1 MINAPVPPLVL
12 VDATAISAQRGGV
25 GRYVEELVHESVL
38 ADLSVVVVCQPR
50 DEKAFADLHC
60 DLVIAPRR
68 THTVFVRFLWEQL
81 GLPSLAR
88 RLRATTIH
96 SPHYT
101 FPFLTRRHR
110 VVTIHDLTFWTH
122 PDRHS
127 AVKRIFFKFWIR
139 ASARMG
145 IDVIVPS
152 AATSTEYQRVTG
164 ANENHIT
171 VAHHGVDRDTF
182 HPPVPGAV
190 STFARAHGV
199 ESWIAFLGTIEP
211 RKNVVPLIEGF
222 KLATRDMAER
232 PSLLLAGA
240 PGWDDAVVSAIA
252 RAVDIGYD
260 VRHLGYTPLADLPAF
275 LGGATVVAYP
285 SEGEG
290 FGLPVLEAMS
300 CGAPVL
306 TSRSLALPE
315 VGGDAVAYSDTT
327 PEGIGRA
334 LTDLLADPIRRNA
347 LGTAAVKRAARF
359 TWAACLAAHRAVWG
373 I

>member
-1 MINAPVPPLVL
+1 MKKASAQPLVL

-25 GRYVEELVHESVL
+25 GRYVEELVRESVL
-38 ADLSVVVVCQPR
+38 AGLSLVVVCQPR
-50 DEKAFADLHC
+50 DQKAFADMDC
-60 DLVIAPRR
+60 DLVVAPRR
-68 THTVFVRFLWEQL
+68 VQTVPLRFLWEQI

-101 FPFLTRRHR
+101 FPLFTRRHR
-110 VVTIHDLTFWTH
+110 VVTIHDLTFWSH

-127 AVKRIFFKFWIR
+127 AVKRLFFKFWIV

-152 AATSTEYQRVTG
+152 AATGEEYQRV
-164 ANENHIT
+164 ARASKDRIT
-171 VAHHGVDRDTF
+171 VAFHGVDRNTF
-182 HPPVPGAV
+182 HPPTSRAV
-190 STFARAHGV
+190 AKFARANGV
-199 ESWIAFLGTIEP
+199 ASWIAFLGTIEP
-211 RKNVVPLIEGF
+211 RKNVVPLIEGYQ
-222 KLATRDMAER
+222 LATRDMAKR

-240 PGWDDAVVSAIA
+240 PGWDGAVDGAIA
-252 RAVDIGYD
+252 RAVDNGYD
-260 VRHLGYTPLADLPAF
+260 VRHLGYIPLDELAAY
-275 LGGATVVAYP
+275 LGGAIVVAYP

-306 TSRSLALPE
+306 TSRSLSLPE
-315 VGGDAVAYSDTT
+315 VGGDAVAYAETT

-334 LTDLLADPIRRNA
+334 LTELLADAPRRTS
-347 LGTAAVKRAARF
+347 LGAAAVTRAAQF
-359 TWAACLAAHRAVWG
+359 TWTACLAAHRSVWDL
-373 I
+373 

>member
-1 MINAPVPPLVL
+1 MKNASAQPLVL

-25 GRYVEELVHESVL
+25 GRYVEELVRESVL
-38 ADLSVVVVCQPR
+38 AGLPLVVVCQPR
-50 DEKAFADLHC
+50 DEKAFADLNC
-60 DLVIAPRR
+60 DLVVAPRR
-68 THTVFVRFLWEQL
+68 VQTVFVRFLWEQF

-101 FPFLTRRHR
+101 FPLFTRRHR
-110 VVTIHDLTFWTH
+110 VVTIHDLTFWSH

-127 AVKRIFFKFWIR
+127 TVKRLFFKLWIV
-139 ASARMG
+139 ASARLG
-145 IDVIVPS
+145 LDVIVPS
-152 AATSTEYQRVTG
+152 AATGAEYQRVAR
-164 ANENHIT
+164 ANDARIT
-171 VAHHGVDRDTF
+171 VAFHGVDQDTF
-182 HPPVPGAV
+182 HPPTPRAV
-190 STFARAHGV
+190 ASFGQANRA

-211 RKNVVPLIEGF
+211 RKNVVPLIEGYQ
-222 KLATRDMAER
+222 LAVRDMVKR

-240 PGWDDAVVSAIA
+240 PGWDGAVVGAIA
-252 RAVDIGYD
+252 RAVDNGYD
-260 VRHLGYTPLADLPAF
+260 VRHLGYVPLDDLPAF
-275 LGGATVVAYP
+275 LGGAIVVAYP

-290 FGLPVLEAMS
+290 FGLPVIEAMS

-334 LTDLLADPIRRNA
+334 LTELLADASRRTSLSA
-347 LGTAAVKRAARF
+347 AAVTRAAQF
-359 TWAACLAAHRAVWG
+359 TWSACLAVHRDVWG

>member
-1 MINAPVPPLVL
+1 MKKASAQPLVL

-25 GRYVEELVHESVL
+25 GRYVEELVRESVL
-38 ADLSVVVVCQPR
+38 AGLSLVVVCQPR
-50 DEKAFADLHC
+50 DQKAFADMDC
-60 DLVIAPRR
+60 DLVVAPRR
-68 THTVFVRFLWEQL
+68 VQTVPLRFLWEQI

-101 FPFLTRRHR
+101 FPLFTRRHR
-110 VVTIHDLTFWTH
+110 VVTIHDLTFWSH

-127 AVKRIFFKFWIR
+127 AVKRLFFKFWIV

-152 AATSTEYQRVTG
+152 AATGEEYQRV
-164 ANENHIT
+164 ARASKDRIT
-171 VAHHGVDRDTF
+171 VAFHGVDRNTF
-182 HPPVPGAV
+182 HPPTSRAV
-190 STFARAHGV
+190 AKFARANGV
-199 ESWIAFLGTIEP
+199 ASWIAFLGTIEP
-211 RKNVVPLIEGF
+211 RKNVVPLIEGYQ
-222 KLATRDMAER
+222 LATRDMAKR

-240 PGWDDAVVSAIA
+240 PGWDG
-252 RAVDIGYD
+252 AVD
-260 VRHLGYTPLADLPAF
+260 
-275 LGGATVVAYP
+275 GAIVVTYP

-306 TSRSLALPE
+306 TSRSLSLPE
-315 VGGDAVAYSDTT
+315 VGGDAVAYAETT

-334 LTDLLADPIRRNA
+334 LTELLADAPRRTS
-347 LGTAAVKRAARF
+347 LGAAAVTRAAQF
-359 TWAACLAAHRAVWG
+359 TWTACLAAHRSVWDL
-373 I
+373 

>member
-1 MINAPVPPLVL
+1 VKNASAQPLVL

-25 GRYVEELVHESVL
+25 GRYVEELVRESVL
-38 ADLSVVVVCQPR
+38 AGLPLVVVCQPG
-50 DEKAFADLHC
+50 DEKAFADLNC
-60 DLVIAPRR
+60 DLVVAPRR
-68 THTVFVRFLWEQL
+68 VQTVFVRFLWEQF

-101 FPFLTRRHR
+101 FPLFTRRHR
-110 VVTIHDLTFWTH
+110 VVTIHDLTFWSH

-127 AVKRIFFKFWIR
+127 TVKRLFFKLWIV
-139 ASARMG
+139 ASARLG
-145 IDVIVPS
+145 LDVIVPS
-152 AATSTEYQRVTG
+152 AATGAEYQRVAR
-164 ANENHIT
+164 ANDARIT
-171 VAHHGVDRDTF
+171 VAFHGVDQDTF
-182 HPPVPGAV
+182 HPPTPRAV
-190 STFARAHGV
+190 ASFGQANRA

-211 RKNVVPLIEGF
+211 RKNVVPLIEGYQ
-222 KLATRDMAER
+222 LAVRDTVKR

-240 PGWDDAVVSAIA
+240 PGWDGAVVGAIA
-252 RAVDIGYD
+252 RAVDNGYD
-260 VRHLGYTPLADLPAF
+260 VRHLGYVPLDDLPAF
-275 LGGATVVAYP
+275 LGGAIVVAYP

-290 FGLPVLEAMS
+290 FGLPVIEAMS

-327 PEGIGRA
+327 PEGIGRV
-334 LTDLLADPIRRNA
+334 LTELLADASRRTSLSA
-347 LGTAAVKRAARF
+347 AAVTRAAQF
-359 TWAACLAAHRAVWG
+359 TWSACLAVHRDVWG

>member
-1 MINAPVPPLVL
+1 VKNASAQPLVL

-25 GRYVEELVHESVL
+25 GRYVEELVRESVL
-38 ADLSVVVVCQPR
+38 AGLPLVVVCQPR
-50 DEKAFADLHC
+50 DEKAFADLNC
-60 DLVIAPRR
+60 DLVVAPRR
-68 THTVFVRFLWEQL
+68 VQTVFVRFLWEQF

-101 FPFLTRRHR
+101 FPLFTRRHR
-110 VVTIHDLTFWTH
+110 VVTIHDLTFWSH

-127 AVKRIFFKFWIR
+127 TVKRLFFKLWIV
-139 ASARMG
+139 ASARLG
-145 IDVIVPS
+145 LDVIVPS
-152 AATSTEYQRVTG
+152 AATGAEYQRVAR
-164 ANENHIT
+164 ANDARIT
-171 VAHHGVDRDTF
+171 VAFHGVDQDTF
-182 HPPVPGAV
+182 HPPTPRAV
-190 STFARAHGV
+190 ASFGQANRA

-211 RKNVVPLIEGF
+211 RKNVVPLIEGYQ
-222 KLATRDMAER
+222 LAVRDTVKR

-240 PGWDDAVVSAIA
+240 PGWDGAVVGAIA
-252 RAVDIGYD
+252 RAVDNGYD
-260 VRHLGYTPLADLPAF
+260 VRHLGYVPRDDLPAF
-275 LGGATVVAYP
+275 LGGAIVVAYP

-290 FGLPVLEAMS
+290 FGLPVIEAMS

-334 LTDLLADPIRRNA
+334 LTELLADASRRTSLSA
-347 LGTAAVKRAARF
+347 AAVTRAAQF
-359 TWAACLAAHRAVWG
+359 TWSACLAVHRDVWG